1 MSYLIPPPVGILP
14 PQRMKEMFVISY
26 LVYQRSPN
34 NPFKPTRVAVAL
46 NLNYIKN
53 KVNYEI
59 TSTKS

>member
-1 MSYLIPPPVGILP
+1 M
-14 PQRMKEMFVISY
+14 SY

-34 NPFKPTRVAVAL
+34 NPLKLTRVAVAL
-46 NLNYIKN
+46 NFNYIKN